1 MDAIQIERK
10 QARMVAH
17 RGLSGIEL
25 ENLQVRIAA
34 ITDKIAKLKADH
46 PAPPELSFEDARK
59 VFDKVEDIFSD
70 TDNIEG
76 QRVIL
81 QTLIKKIVLVGN
93 NIEIHWRFE

>member
-1 MDAIQIERK
+1 MENQRSRLIDLYS
-10 QARMVAH
+10 V
-17 RGLSGIEL
+17 GGIEL
-25 ENLQVRIAA
+25 EELQIRINT
-34 ITDKIAKLKADH
+34 ITDKIAKLKEDH

-70 TDNIEG
+70 ADNIEG